1 MTLRTRLLLLLLLL
15 AFAFTA
21 TAPST
26 GATLTAVVFDAAA
39 WSIPAPVHAA
49 VAELR
54 DAGHEIRLIDVDV
67 TNGDDLPPVELR
79 ECLTA
84 AKKHGLP
91 ALVFQSG
98 SNVATADVPTDKDE
112 FMRAVQ

>member
-1 MTLRTRLLLLLLLL
+1 MTLRTRLILLLVLI
-15 AFAFTA
+15 ACIYTA
-21 TAPST
+21 AVPST
-26 GATLTAVVFDAAA
+26 GATLTAVIFDAAE

-54 DAGHEIRLIDVDV
+54 DAGHEIRLVDVDV

-98 SNVATADVPTDKDE
+98 GNVATADVPLDKDE